1 MPRKI
6 LLFASQVYSLTILR
20 PLQSAALERGDE
32 VAWYYYHPSAC
43 APYRREGERLLESVD
58 EVSSFNAD
66 AVMVA
71 SNVVPDFFPGI
82 KVQLFHG
89 FDALKRP
96 ARRGF
101 QRVRGFFD
109 LYCTHGPAV
118 TEVFQ
123 QLAEK
128 HRHFAVVETGWCKLD
143 PLFRGET
150 EPPAAPDGRP
160 TVLITSTFTPS
171 LSLAVPLHDAIREL
185 AASGRWRVLVTMHS
199 KMAPETVARYRKL
212 QNENLTFIET
222 DDIVPLLQK
231 ADLMVSD
238 TSSVIFEFLLL
249 GKPVVTFR
257 NRRPGPWLYDID
269 DPGQL
274 EPAIQHVLDNPD
286 DFMAEIEKLGEELHP
301 CRDGRSSER
310 VLQAVDRFIDER
322 WGDNLRRKPL
332 NLVRRLKMRRQL
344 HYPLGKGILS

>member
-1 MPRKI
+1 MSRKI

-43 APYRREGERLLESVD
+43 APYRRPRERLLETVE
-58 EVSSFNAD
+58 EVISFNAD

-96 ARRGF
+96 AHRGF

-109 LYCTHGPAV
+109 LYCTHGPTV
-118 TEVFQ
+118 TEVFKP
-123 QLAEK
+123 LADT
-128 HRHFAVVETGWCKLD
+128 HGHFAVVETGWCKLD
-143 PLFRGET
+143 PLFRPGSDLS
-150 EPPAAPDGRP
+150 AAADDRP

-171 LSLAVPLHDAIREL
+171 LSLAVPLHDAIRKL
-185 AASGRWRVLVTMHS
+185 AESGRWRVLVTMHP
-199 KMAPETVARYRKL
+199 KMAPETVARYRNL
-212 QNENLTFIET
+212 QNENLTFVDT
-222 DDIVPLLQK
+222 DDIVPLLQQ
-231 ADLMVSD
+231 ADVMVSD

-269 DPGQL
+269 DPEQL
-274 EPAIQHVLDNPD
+274 EPAIRHVLDNPD
-286 DFMAEIEKLGEELHP
+286 AFMAEIERLGAELHP
-301 CRDGRSSER
+301 CRDGHSSER

-322 WGDNLRRKPL
+322 WSDRLRRKPL
-332 NLVRRLKMRRQL
+332 NLVRRLKIRREL
-344 HYPLGKGILS
+344 HYPLCKGLFS